1 MSTLTKPQQE
11 LADLLFNTKTQ
22 AKVLRR
28 KTLENGKFEFYD
40 TVRDTSPIDFPINDE
55 EFAIKIHEQI
65 PDAPLSPIYVNLRNL
80 PAHLIERIAKV
91 LAEVSMNE
99 KPDLVTGIPKTAV
112 EMARRYS
119 LVTGIPYMDI
129 FEKVG
134 TDTKR
139 KIQTLQ
145 DASKGEGKTLLVIDD
160 VISQGNSKFEAIKA
174 AQDLGYKVSVL
185 VLVDREQGGSEEL
198 EKRGVPTYAALRL
211 PDVLDYYLEKDRIS
225 KNQQQKVLEYIAKR

>member
-1 MSTLTKPQQE
+1 MSKLSKSKEE
-11 LADLLFNTKTQ
+11 LADLLFNTKIQ

-28 KTLENGKFEFYD
+28 RTLEGGKYEFYD
-40 TVRDTSPIDFPINDE
+40 TVRDTSPIDFPINNE

-80 PAHLIERIAKV
+80 PEELIDKIAQV
-91 LAEVSMNE
+91 LAEVPRNE
-99 KPDLVTGIPKTAV
+99 TPDVITGIPKTAV
-112 EMARRYS
+112 AMAQKFS
-119 LVTGIPYMDI
+119 EKTGIPYVDI

-134 TDTKR
+134 TDTNR

-145 DASKGEGKTLLVIDD
+145 DAPKGEGKTLLVIDD

-185 VLVDREQGGSEEL
+185 VLVDREQGGSKEL
-198 EKRGVPTYAALRL
+198 ERRGVPTYAALKLSDILEYYVERGKITKDQQR
-211 PDVLDYYLEKDRIS
+211 DVL
-225 KNQQQKVLEYIAKR
+225 NYIAKR